1 MNARVLVIVVSH
13 NGMRWLPR
21 CLSSVMPGAKTP
33 DSAPDVAKKVF
44 SGAKTADSAPEVDVY
59 VWDNASTDGSAD
71 FVAENYPQ
79 AILVRSRENLG
90 FSIPNNK
97 GFEYA
102 VRQGYDYAYLLNQ
115 DAWVEPGALD
125 LLVASARA
133 HPEYGV
139 LSPLQMTDGYKDLD
153 RQFAKWY
160 SGSGAGAYSQ
170 TSFASLRPLPPTLSA
185 GPSLPGEFCSP
196 IVPQGT
202 FALKGHGRGWPWV
215 LEHAPAPEPVPFI
228 MAAHWL
234 VPVRVVEKIG
244 PFEEELFPLYGQDDE
259 WCRRLHFFGL
269 KVGVVPQARA
279 VHDRQQRQEPLERVV
294 YRNYYTGS
302 LVRLCDVSRPLF
314 EKFLFVIA
322 FTFVKTVKYRSAL
335 PFKYFRK
342 ICRDLPKVRKL
353 RSLVRARAHNAK

>member
-21 CLSSVMPGAKTP
+21 CLSSVMPGAKT
-33 DSAPDVAKKVF
+33 
-44 SGAKTADSAPEVDVY
+44 ADSAPEVDVY
-59 VWDNASTDGSAD
+59 VWDNASTDGSAG

-115 DAWVEPGALD
+115 DAWIEPGALD
-125 LLVASARA
+125 LLVASSRA

-153 RQFAKWY
+153 RQFARLLPADTK
-160 SGSGAGAYSQ
+160 Q
-170 TSFASLRPLPPTLSA
+170 VSFV
-185 GPSLPGEFCSP
+185 PGKARDRDGED
-196 IVPQGT
+196 VVEV
-202 FALKGHGRGWPWV
+202 RRV
-215 LEHAPAPEPVPFI
+215 

-269 KVGVVPQARA
+269 KVGVVPQAQA

-342 ICRDLPKVRKL
+342 IYRDLPKVRKL

>member
-1 MNARVLVIVVSH
+1 MNPRVLVIVVSH

-33 DSAPDVAKKVF
+33 DSAP
-44 SGAKTADSAPEVDVY
+44 EVDVY

-79 AILVRSRENLG
+79 AVLVRSRENLG

-102 VRQGYDYAYLLNQ
+102 IREGYDYAYLLNQ
-115 DAWVEPGALD
+115 DAWIEPGALD
-125 LLVASARA
+125 WLVASARA

-139 LSPLQMTDGYKDLD
+139 LSPLQMMDGYRELD

-160 SGSGAGAYSQ
+160 SGSGAGACSQ
-170 TSFASLRPLPPTLSA
+170 TQGHPRPCPFRANVPWGTIGGQNSPGRE
-185 GPSLPGEFCSP
+185 GPADEVG
-196 IVPQGT
+196 
-202 FALKGHGRGWPWV
+202 GRGRSEAKAVW
-215 LEHAPAPEPVPFI
+215 EYAPAPEPVPFI

-234 VPVRVVEKIG
+234 VQISVVKKIG

>member
-1 MNARVLVIVVSH
+1 MNPRVLVVVVTH
-13 NGMRWLPR
+13 NGMHWLRR

-33 DSAPDVAKKVF
+33 
-44 SGAKTADSAPEVDVY
+44 DSAPEVDVY

-79 AILVRSRENLG
+79 AVLVRSRENLG

-102 VRQGYDYAYLLNQ
+102 VREGYDYAYLLNQ
-115 DAWVEPGALD
+115 DAWIEPGALD
-125 LLVASARA
+125 LLMASARA

-139 LSPLQMTDGYKDLD
+139 LSPLQMTDGYKELD
-153 RQFAKWY
+153 RQFARLLPADTK
-160 SGSGAGAYSQ
+160 SA
-170 TSFASLRPLPPTLSA
+170 SFV
-185 GPSLPGEFCSP
+185 PGK
-196 IVPQGT
+196 
-202 FALKGHGRGWPWV
+202 ALDRDGEDVVEVRRV
-215 LEHAPAPEPVPFI
+215 

-234 VPVRVVEKIG
+234 VPVQVVEKIG

-269 KVGVVPQARA
+269 KAGVVPEARA
-279 VHDRQQRQEPLERVV
+279 VHDRQWREEPLERVV

-314 EKFLFVIA
+314 ENFLFILL
-322 FTFVKTVKYRSAL
+322 FTLVKAVKYRSTL
-335 PFKYFRK
+335 PFKYFRQ
-342 ICRDLPKVRKL
+342 IFRDLPRVRKL

>member
-139 LSPLQMTDGYKDLD
+139 LSPLQMTGGYKDLD
-153 RQFAKWY
+153 RQFARLLPADTKQASFVSGEVQ
-160 SGSGAGAYSQ
+160 SGSSRTKSA
-170 TSFASLRPLPPTLSA
+170 SFVLGEAQNGSSRTESA
-185 GPSLPGEFCSP
+185 PFVPGKARDRDGEG
-196 IVPQGT
+196 VVEV
-202 FALKGHGRGWPWV
+202 RRV
-215 LEHAPAPEPVPFI
+215 

-342 ICRDLPKVRKL
+342 ICRDLPKVKKL

>member
-1 MNARVLVIVVSH
+1 MNPRVLVIVVSH

-33 DSAPDVAKKVF
+33 
-44 SGAKTADSAPEVDVY
+44 DSAPEVDVY

-139 LSPLQMTDGYKDLD
+139 LSPLQMTDGYKELD
-153 RQFAKWY
+153 RQFARLLPADTK
-160 SGSGAGAYSQ
+160 SAPFVLGEAPNGSAR
-170 TSFASLRPLPPTLSA
+170 TKSA
-185 GPSLPGEFCSP
+185 PFVPGEERDRDGEG
-196 IVPQGT
+196 VVEV
-202 FALKGHGRGWPWV
+202 RRV
-215 LEHAPAPEPVPFI
+215 

-234 VPVRVVEKIG
+234 VPVQVVEKIG

-269 KVGVVPQARA
+269 KVGVVPQAQA

>member
-1 MNARVLVIVVSH
+1 
-13 NGMRWLPR
+13 
-21 CLSSVMPGAKTP
+21 
-33 DSAPDVAKKVF
+33 
-44 SGAKTADSAPEVDVY
+44 
-59 VWDNASTDGSAD
+59 
-71 FVAENYPQ
+71 
-79 AILVRSRENLG
+79 
-90 FSIPNNK
+90 
-97 GFEYA
+97 
-102 VRQGYDYAYLLNQ
+102 
-115 DAWVEPGALD
+115 
-125 LLVASARA
+125 
-133 HPEYGV
+133 
-139 LSPLQMTDGYKDLD
+139 
-153 RQFAKWY
+153 
-160 SGSGAGAYSQ
+160 
-170 TSFASLRPLPPTLSA
+170 
-185 GPSLPGEFCSP
+185 
-196 IVPQGT
+196 
-202 FALKGHGRGWPWV
+202 
-215 LEHAPAPEPVPFI
+215 

-269 KVGVVPQARA
+269 KVGVVPQAQA

-314 EKFLFVIA
+314 EQFLFVIG